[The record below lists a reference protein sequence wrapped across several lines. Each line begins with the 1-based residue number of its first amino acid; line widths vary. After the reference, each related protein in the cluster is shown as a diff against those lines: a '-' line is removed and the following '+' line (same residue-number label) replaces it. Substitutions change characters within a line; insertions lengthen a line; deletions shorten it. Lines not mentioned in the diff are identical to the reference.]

1 MTNFDD
7 LLSGF
12 KTQKGA
18 PTDLFSLNST
28 EQPKETPED
37 KDLDRLEQDI
47 HEIFSSRRKLNKIL
61 VTLLGITGSTAGI
74 HLFARLGIPALASGT
89 LGGIVIALCFGNALT
104 KIRIDRAKPHIDSE
118 FFLAL
123 CVVLGVTGAMWVGA
137 RDYRQLHGLA
147 SVGRSEFLTS
157 VKNFEIRPSSPDFG
171 RLGTAGIG
179 LLLLL
184 VAIALLKGGQRSGY

>member
-7 LLSGF
+7 LLKGF
-12 KTQKGA
+12 KTQESEQTNLWTFT
-18 PTDLFSLNST
+18 PT
-28 EQPKETPED
+28 EQPKQTPED
-37 KDLDRLEQDI
+37 KDLGRLEQDI
-47 HEIFSSRRKLNKIL
+47 HEIFSSRRFLNKVL
-61 VTLLGITGSTAGI
+61 VALWGVTGSTTCI

-89 LGGIVIALCFGNALT
+89 LGGIAIALCFGNALT
-104 KIRIDRAKPHIDSE
+104 KVRIEGGKPHIDSE

-123 CVVLGVTGAMWVGA
+123 FQSLGVTGAMWVGA
-137 RDYRQLHGLA
+137 RDYRQLNGLA
-147 SVGRSEFLTS
+147 SVGRSEFLTE

-184 VAIALLKGGQRSGY
+184 MAIAILKGGKGRGY